1 MIIEF
6 SRGDEDLGTCS
17 YTRFGTQVRK
27 AFEEWKDRQN
37 SETVKP
43 ADPDPVIDAEYEEVQ
58 EDRPYTMD
66 MVMTELMRWKDRR
79 ESSKPGGSEPSEV
92 MYKKACM
99 MYDAMMAL
107 HASMGGEYDEIA

>member
-1 MIIEF
+1 M
-6 SRGDEDLGTCS
+6 
-17 YTRFGTQVRK
+17 
-27 AFEEWKDRQN
+27 
-37 SETVKP
+37 
-43 ADPDPVIDAEYEEVQ
+43 IDADYEEVQ

-66 MVMTELMRWKDRR
+66 MVMTEIMRWKDRR
-79 ESSKPGGSEPSEV
+79 ESSKPGGTEPSEV